1 MLHGLLKQHQVHDGV
16 QLVVVLQRVTQ
27 GLVQLLPVRH
37 AEVAR
42 LTHAMGKVAVDQRLV
57 DKDGLVYTLQQG
69 GGTDGGMERRER
81 ERRGEEK

>member
-16 QLVVVLQRVTQ
+16 QLVVVLQSVAQ

-42 LTHAMGKVAVDQRLV
+42 LPHPVGKVAVDERLV
-57 DKDGLVYTLQQG
+57 DEDGLVYALQQ
-69 GGTDGGMERRER
+69 
-81 ERRGEEK
+81 